1 MYVIEYYVRSGG
13 RKPAGEWIGSLEQ
26 SLQAVIDTK
35 TKMLAQYGLEL
46 LKTDMVKTISGEDRD
61 LHELRCGQSRI
72 AFYFNRKQ
80 SKFVLLCGWLKK
92 KQKHEKDIE
101 YARRLVREYFSV
113 SEGKEHV

>member
-61 LHELRCGQSRI
+61 LYELRCGQCRV
-72 AFYFNRKQ
+72 AFYYNRRQ
-80 SKFVLLCGWLKK
+80 SKFILLCGWLKK
-92 KQKHEKDIE
+92 KQRHEQDIE
-101 YARRLVREYFSV
+101 HARRLVHEYLLA